1 MLQYPGIASHAHP
14 PEAAYRLC
22 QPSCSRNVLRNRL
35 VGCAGEATQ
44 KVSPVCWPSGSKSA
58 PRGRPTYRLRRPG
71 GSKCGRCGAAFRLRS
86 PGRSKGPPESR
97 WVARASRLE
106 KCPARAAYRLRRP
119 SGPANICRSVPWCQS
134 VISRLLGGHRREN
147 MPAVVGS

>member
-35 VGCAGEATQ
+35 IGCAGEATQ
-44 KVSPVCWPSGSKSA
+44 KVFPVCWPSGSKSA

-71 GSKCGRCGAAFRLRS
+71 GSKCGRCGAAFRLCS
-86 PGRSKGPPESR
+86 PGRSKG
-97 WVARASRLE
+97 L
-106 KCPARAAYRLRRP
+106 RAAGLR
-119 SGPANICRSVPWCQS
+119 GPVGSKSVPQERPIDCVGQVAPQIYAEASPGASQS
-134 VISRLLGGHRREN
+134 LVVYSAATDEKTCLL
-147 MPAVVGS
+147 

>member
-97 WVARASRLE
+97 G
-106 KCPARAAYRLRRP
+106 LR
-119 SGPANICRSVPWCQS
+119 GPVGSKSVPQERPIDCVGQVAPQIYAEASPGASQS
-134 VISRLLGGHRREN
+134 LVVYSAATDEKTCLL
-147 MPAVVGS
+147 